1 MESQK
6 KNLESPQGVYNLSL
20 GIFLP
25 LRGDLELINVPA
37 NPR

>member
-1 MESQK
+1 MGSQK

-20 GIFLP
+20 GIFL
-25 LRGDLELINVPA
+25 LVRGDLELTNVPA

>member
-20 GIFLP
+20 GDP
-25 LRGDLELINVPA
+25 SPSEGESGVG
-37 NPR
+37 